1 MGVIKVNLARGKK
14 LPVKYPVG
22 VDIFMLM
29 DKDTA
34 DTKYLTA
41 VLTKVKPGLVVKPCH
56 SHRDI
61 EEIIYVCQGEGKV
74 WVDGDTD
81 EIKRGDLV
89 FFPADS
95 KHMVRN
101 TGDATLELLCFFSS
115 SNYRKEGR
123 YLVHQN
129 INFGED

>member
-14 LPVKYPVG
+14 LLVKYPVG

-41 VLTKVKPGLVVKPCH
+41 VVTKVKPGLLVKPCH

-61 EEIIYVCQGEGKV
+61 EEIIYVYQGEGKV
-74 WVDGDTD
+74 WVDGDID
-81 EIKRGDLV
+81 EIKGGDLV
-89 FFPADS
+89 LFPADS
-95 KHMVRN
+95 KHMVKN

-115 SNYRKEGR
+115 PNYREEGL
-123 YLVHQN
+123 YLVHED
-129 INFGED
+129 INFEED